1 MIDDPVLIFLLQS
14 RKFSEIA
21 VRVVKGSLVRRSK
34 LVVIEPQGSVD
45 LIWSEP
51 VARIVM
57 NCPQKRNAL
66 SLCMWKAIPHLIAE
80 ISANPR
86 VSVVV
91 VQGAGTEAFAAGA
104 NIVELEDC
112 LGSAEKGAAY
122 MDAVEN
128 AENSLLSCGLPVIAA
143 IAGFCIGAGLEI
155 AMACDLRI
163 ATDDSTFAAP
173 TAKLGANYGHS
184 STRRLVELVGVAKA
198 KDMLFTG
205 RHIGA
210 AEACRNGLVDYVTSR
225 EMFDNEVDGYVQ
237 TLLSNSLYSIQVA
250 KLTIEDVRDGG
261 VSESPRVRSF
271 RKAGFLHDDFREGI
285 SAFRERRKPS
295 FQRNRFEID
304 R

>member
-1 MIDDPVLIFLLQS
+1 L
-14 RKFSEIA
+14 ET
-21 VRVVKGSLVRRSK
+21 
-34 LVVIEPQGSVD
+34 IEPQGSID

-51 VARIVM
+51 VARIVL

-66 SLCMWKAIPHLIAE
+66 SRSMWKAIPHLIAE
-80 ISANPR
+80 ISANQR
-86 VSVVV
+86 ASVVV

-104 NIVELEDC
+104 NLVELEEC

-128 AENSLLSCGLPVIAA
+128 AENALISCGLPVIAA

-163 ATDDSTFAAP
+163 ATEDSTFAAP
-173 TAKLGANYGHS
+173 PAKLGANYGHG

-205 RHIGA
+205 RQVS
-210 AEACRNGLVDYVTSR
+210 AEEAYRNGLVDYVVRR
-225 EMFDNEVDGYVQ
+225 EMFHNEVDRYIQ

-250 KLTIEDVRDGG
+250 KLTIEDVRNGDA
-261 VSESPRVRSF
+261 SESLRVRSL
-271 RKAGFLHDDFREGI
+271 RRGGFLHDDLREGI

-295 FQRNRFEID
+295 FQRASKTAGSIKG
-304 R
+304 